1 MTVMLIAI
9 PSLVV
14 VFVLI
19 FALTHVKQHR
29 PPQAYYLKKER
40 GATIALG
47 EYKADPDWR
56 AIREEGR
63 L

>member
-1 MTVMLIAI
+1 MSYL
-9 PSLVV
+9 LVV
-14 VFVLI
+14 IPFPVGVVLML
-19 FALTHVKQHR
+19 ALSRKGHSA
-29 PPQAYYLKKER
+29 PQSYYLKKER
-40 GATIALG
+40 GATIALD

>member
-1 MTVMLIAI
+1 MTYL
-9 PSLVV
+9 LVV
-14 VFVLI
+14 IPFPI
-19 FALTHVKQHR
+19 GFALMFALSRKGHGA
-29 PPQAYYLKKER
+29 PQSYYLRKER
-40 GATIALG
+40 GATIALD

>member
-1 MTVMLIAI
+1 MTIMLIAI
-9 PSLVV
+9 PSVMVV
-14 VFVLI
+14 LGLM
-19 FALTHVKQHR
+19 FALTQVKHR
-29 PPQAYYLKKER
+29 PPQAYYLRKER

-56 AIREEGR
+56 ALRKRRR